1 MRVATSVSGHSVIVK
16 RISLPAQSDE
26 DLAESI
32 RWEAEQHIPFDIA
45 DVSLAYQVL
54 AESAS
59 VANLDLLLV
68 AVKKER
74 ITDQTSVITMA
85 GKNPVVVDVDAFALQ
100 NAYEINYDPATPAP
114 WLCLISARA
123 S

>member
-1 MRVATSVSGHSVIVK
+1 LGIEELPPDCIVHGVITSKPPVSEAINRLFSEQSIKNMRVATSVSGHSVIVK

-45 DVSLAYQVL
+45 DVNLAYQVV

-59 VANLDLLLV
+59 GANLDLLLV

-74 ITDQTSVITMA
+74 ITDQTS
-85 GKNPVVVDVDAFALQ
+85 
-100 NAYEINYDPATPAP
+100 
-114 WLCLISARA
+114 
-123 S
+123 